1 MKFLKLSLI
10 FACLAFFVAC
20 SSKVQTNKIPNE
32 KKYNLPKISSGELK
46 EQALNSREL
55 QSYSIALEEFFKA
68 KKQDEEKEEPLDIYQ
83 VGIEK
88 GYFQ

>member
-46 EQALNSREL
+46 EQALNS
-55 QSYSIALEEFFKA
+55 
-68 KKQDEEKEEPLDIYQ
+68 
-83 VGIEK
+83 
-88 GYFQ
+88 